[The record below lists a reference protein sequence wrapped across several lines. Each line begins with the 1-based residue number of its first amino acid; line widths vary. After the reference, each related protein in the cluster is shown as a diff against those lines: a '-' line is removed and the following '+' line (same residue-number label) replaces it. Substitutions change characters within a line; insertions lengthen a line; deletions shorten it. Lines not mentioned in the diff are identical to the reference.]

1 MTAVETHSQQWHEI
15 RASGVGGSEVAGL
28 LGLSRYASPWSLWAE
43 KTGLIPAEHED
54 NERLEFGREAEPYL
68 AAMFH
73 RRTGLHV
80 AGQQMMVRHPE
91 HGFARATLDGLVF
104 APIPEEHVPFGPR
117 SDALGIVQFK
127 TWATRGWPDGI
138 PPAIRAQTIWEMAC
152 AGLRHAWVGVLFS
165 TFRFEV
171 FELPWDDD
179 VEADWQFMLAAAT
192 EFWRHVED
200 GTPPPVDGSDA
211 TADAIAHLW
220 PTETPDKA
228 IDADPTLAE
237 ILARRA
243 AIKAR
248 VSADE
253 KVLKGLDNELASL
266 IGDAET
272 IRIDGAP
279 AFTYRAQSRTTVD
292 RAALEA
298 EHPAIAAAFTR
309 ISTYRVLRPGEGKK

>member
-1 MTAVETHSQQWHEI
+1 MTDRSDWLTW
-15 RASGVGGSEVAGL
+15 RRSGLGGSDIAAI
-28 LGLSRYASPWSLWAE
+28 LGISPYTSEWALWAD
-43 KTGLIPAEHED
+43 KIGLVVDDYD
-54 NERLEFGREAEPYL
+54 NDAMEFGRWLEL
-68 AAMFH
+68 AVGPWFAD
-73 RRTGLHV
+73 RTGLHV
-80 AGQQMMVRHPE
+80 AGEQMLCTHRHNPW
-91 HGFARATLDGLVF
+91 ARATLDGLVF

-309 ISTYRVLRPGEGKK
+309 ISTYRVLRPVKGKK